1 VYLELHIALQPSAGL
16 VTVTEAER
24 PGFYKVLTLCAP
36 AGWGNVPTLEM
47 MRLMYRTAVL
57 VLISAAAAAA
67 AQAPVVLQDFGI
79 GNLDG
84 GNWLYA
90 GLVMDNA
97 GNLYGAA
104 YYGGV
109 YNHGVVYKLSPTGTG
124 GWKETVLYTFKGT
137 PRGQDGAGPY
147 SAPTLDSAGNLYGTT
162 AYGGVA
168 AKPCGSTGCGVV
180 YKLMPSGSTW
190 QETVL
195 YRFTAT
201 PDGFR
206 PYAGVDIDAAG
217 NLYGITSGGG
227 TDNLGTI
234 FELSPSASGGW
245 KETVIH
251 SFAGA
256 DGSNPEGM
264 PVLDAAG
271 NLWGTT
277 YAGGT
282 HNKGVVYKLSPQTG
296 GGWSIH
302 VLHSFK
308 SGTDG
313 ANPFA
318 GVTMGPDGSLFGT
331 TSVGG
336 AALSGVAYELSRNAS
351 GNWTETILHTFL
363 GPSAGDGANPNGLIF
378 DSHGNL
384 FGTSVA
390 GGTDNPGTIFEISPA
405 GNSTWQEQVLYSFTA
420 GLDGAYPSSSLIMD
434 QLGNLYGTTLY
445 GGPSGSIDVGGVVFE
460 FTP

>member
-1 VYLELHIALQPSAGL
+1 
-16 VTVTEAER
+16 
-24 PGFYKVLTLCAP
+24 
-36 AGWGNVPTLEM
+36 
-47 MRLMYRTAVL
+47 L

-67 AQAPVVLQDFGI
+67 NSPVVLQDFGI

-109 YNHGVVYKLSPTGTG
+109 YNHGVVYTLSPTGTG
-124 GWKETVLYTFKGT
+124 SWKETVLYTFKGT
-137 PRGQDGAGPY
+137 SRGQDGAGPY

-180 YKLMPSGSTW
+180 YKLTSSGSTW

-234 FELSPSASGGW
+234 FELSPNASGGW
-245 KETVIH
+245 TETVIH
-251 SFAGA
+251 SFARPRA
-256 DGSNPEGM
+256 
-264 PVLDAAG
+264 
-271 NLWGTT
+271 
-277 YAGGT
+277 
-282 HNKGVVYKLSPQTG
+282 
-296 GGWSIH
+296 
-302 VLHSFK
+302 
-308 SGTDG
+308 
-313 ANPFA
+313 
-318 GVTMGPDGSLFGT
+318 
-331 TSVGG
+331 
-336 AALSGVAYELSRNAS
+336 
-351 GNWTETILHTFL
+351 
-363 GPSAGDGANPNGLIF
+363 
-378 DSHGNL
+378 
-384 FGTSVA
+384 
-390 GGTDNPGTIFEISPA
+390 
-405 GNSTWQEQVLYSFTA
+405 
-420 GLDGAYPSSSLIMD
+420 SSL
-434 QLGNLYGTTLY
+434 NF
-445 GGPSGSIDVGGVVFE
+445 VAVFRP
-460 FTP
+460 FSSFCLLRP